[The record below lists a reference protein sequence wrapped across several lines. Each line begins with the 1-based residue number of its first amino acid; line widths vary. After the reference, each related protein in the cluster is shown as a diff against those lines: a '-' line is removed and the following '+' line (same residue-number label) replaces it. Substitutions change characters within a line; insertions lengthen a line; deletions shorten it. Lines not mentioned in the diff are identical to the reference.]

1 MSTLLYAEKL
11 PTYIKVEI
19 HIPFNNQRIR
29 SPKFVAIYFCLLSV
43 LGTKSS
49 IPTFK

>member
-19 HIPFNNQRIR
+19 HHNSRQLLPFTELFEQKD
-29 SPKFVAIYFCLLSV
+29 SLL
-43 LGTKSS
+43 
-49 IPTFK
+49 